1 MNKITES
8 AIEEFAIEL
17 LKKSGYQYVYAP
29 KIAPDSDTP
38 ERNRFEDVLLLERL
52 QSAVGRITQNK
63 AKTMD
68 TNDDQGLNNNQIRT
82 LEKLLDSFLPKL
94 MSGKVQVEYDENG
107 VTYNEK

>member
-29 KIAPDSDTP
+29 DIAPNSDTP

-63 AKTMD
+63 AKTID
-68 TNDDQGLNNNQIRT
+68 TKDDQGINSNQNST
-82 LEKLLDSFLPKL
+82 LEKQRDTLLPKL
-94 MSGKVQVEYDENG
+94 MSGEVRVKL
-107 VTYNEK
+107 